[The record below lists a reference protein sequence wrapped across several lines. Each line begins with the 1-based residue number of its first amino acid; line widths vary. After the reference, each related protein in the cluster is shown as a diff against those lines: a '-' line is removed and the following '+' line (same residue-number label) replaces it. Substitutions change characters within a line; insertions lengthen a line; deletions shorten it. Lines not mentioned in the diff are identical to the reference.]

1 VNTFRRFAALLCV
14 ATALG
19 ACTTMGTGTDGHFA
33 VRYGGPVV
41 PPQPVMSADGP
52 VTSSEGPVMWDGRG
66 VYSAP

>member
-1 VNTFRRFAALLCV
+1 MTKILLAAL
-14 ATALG
+14 AAAALSG
-19 ACTTMGTGTDGHFA
+19 CADGRLA